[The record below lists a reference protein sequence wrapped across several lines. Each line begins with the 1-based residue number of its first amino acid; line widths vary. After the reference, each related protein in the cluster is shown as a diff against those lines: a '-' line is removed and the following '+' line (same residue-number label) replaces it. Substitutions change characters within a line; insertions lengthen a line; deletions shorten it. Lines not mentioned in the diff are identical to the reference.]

1 MSRTSTIFALRL
13 GVGMAI
19 LALWQWGSMLPLV
32 GKLALFDPFVVSKP
46 TLIIANLVTLFQSK
60 RFAVH
65 IGYTLGAT
73 AAAIVIGIVTAVAV
87 ALALFNA
94 PVLRRLME
102 PFLHFFNTLPRVV
115 LAPYLLI
122 ALGVGVAPR
131 IVMAWSFV
139 FFLVFF
145 NVIYGMSRIKEAHRR
160 HIRVLGGGRLDELWS
175 LQLPT
180 AFAWTIR
187 AFPQAVAYG
196 FVGTVFQEFIGGN
209 SGVGSVMIYG
219 LNDLNAA
226 TVMGTVVVLAI
237 LGYAIVAAGAWV
249 GRAFAPWRRELGV

>member
-1 MSRTSTIFALRL
+1 M
-13 GVGMAI
+13 
-19 LALWQWGSMLPLV
+19 
-32 GKLALFDPFVVSKP
+32 
-46 TLIIANLVTLFQSK
+46 
-60 RFAVH
+60 
-65 IGYTLGAT
+65 
-73 AAAIVIGIVTAVAV
+73 
-87 ALALFNA
+87 
-94 PVLRRLME
+94 
-102 PFLHFFNTLPRVV
+102 
-115 LAPYLLI
+115 
-122 ALGVGVAPR
+122 
-131 IVMAWSFV
+131 
-139 FFLVFF
+139 FF

-160 HIRVLGGGRLDELWS
+160 HIRVLGGGRLDELGS

-187 AFPQAVAYG
+187 AFPQVVACG

-209 SGVGSVMIYG
+209 SGVGGVMIYG

>member
-1 MSRTSTIFALRL
+1 MSRTSTILALRI
-13 GVGMAI
+13 GVGVAI

-46 TLIIANLVTLFQSK
+46 TLIIANLATLFQSK

-65 IGYTLGAT
+65 IAYTLGAT
-73 AAAIVIGIVTAVAV
+73 AAAIVIGIATAVAV

-94 PVLRRLME
+94 PVLRRLLD

-209 SGVGSVMIYG
+209 SGIGSVMIYG

-226 TVMGTVVVLAI
+226 TVMGTVVVLGL
-237 LGYAIVAAGAWV
+237 LGYAIMAAGAWV